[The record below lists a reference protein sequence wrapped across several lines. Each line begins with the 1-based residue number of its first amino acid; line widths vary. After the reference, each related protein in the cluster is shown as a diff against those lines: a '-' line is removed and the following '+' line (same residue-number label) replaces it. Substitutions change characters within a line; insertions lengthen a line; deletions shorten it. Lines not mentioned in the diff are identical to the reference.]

1 MGVLARLF
9 RRSKATEEAA
19 ETVADDV
26 TTGAKDATAGAAAGT
41 TPGAADAADTTDGDE
56 RSASAPAD
64 GAGAERTD
72 EPTTA
77 SARERDGDGDGDIV
91 EPQADGP
98 AEAGPVVLAATD
110 GVEIPRQQSAE
121 EAADSG
127 AGDGARA

>member
-1 MGVLARLF
+1 M
-9 RRSKATEEAA
+9 
-19 ETVADDV
+19 ADDV